1 MYSFF
6 MGTAIPS
13 LYHGSAKKYERQFGT
28 CAFQVRARVRVYLIQ
43 NNVFEVDST
52 KNHIFIASYN
62 NYVKRASNTCS
73 VGTRV
78 SVLAIY
84 GLT

>member
-1 MYSFF
+1 

-28 CAFQVRARVRVYLIQ
+28 RTFQVRARVRVYLIQ

-52 KNHIFIASYN
+52 KIIS
-62 NYVKRASNTCS
+62 
-73 VGTRV
+73 
-78 SVLAIY
+78 L
-84 GLT
+84 